1 MSLDNVPSLLTLFV
15 SLSLSALTDFTT
27 LFNERTGL
35 DGSRLLILCSK
46 MSMKCVV
53 CYAPGDY
60 RMEERPVP
68 TPKAGEI
75 LVKVTA
81 VGICAGDA
89 KCHAG
94 APLFWG
100 DETRDAYW

>member
-1 MSLDNVPSLLTLFV
+1 MSAQTNLV
-15 SLSLSALTDFTT
+15 
-27 LFNERTGL
+27 
-35 DGSRLLILCSK
+35 CSFLVVQSEFGQT
-46 MSMKCVV
+46 MQCVV

-60 RMEERPVP
+60 RIEERPIP
-68 TPKAGEI
+68 TPAKGEI

-100 DETRDAYW
+100 DENRDAYWSVSIIR